1 MIWAAG
7 GVMWLILVVVILVFF
22 KGAVGDEH
30 DMDTHGD

>member
-7 GVMWLILVVVILVFF
+7 GVMWLILVVVILVYF

-30 DMDTHGD
+30 DMDTQGD

>member
-22 KGAVGDEH
+22 KGAVGESK
-30 DMDTHGD
+30 MDGGSNE